1 MGKGVRRISKGCR
14 GSHGFAPL
22 RAASDGCLRRKGY
35 VKTARLVRQR
45 GSYLEFLKSHLP
57 SCPLQR
63 FFSPL
68 APFHPPRNPFTQGGF
83 LARDIVISGVFHSSV
98 YSDIFFFF
106 SLSSFTD
113 RYVLSVAGRRV
124 RQKATSRTRRRGWR
138 REFSEGWRWRLTD
151 KGKSFNFNK
160 PILFVEINF
169 INSKELNIYTRFYF
183 YLCSNQISYR
193 VFLIIR
199 TKRKRLSTLFISTK
213 RKKEKNTR
221 VKSFPPLHEPH
232 NKPFPSTP
240 YNTSKTFPRRGG
252 EGEKK
257 EKRGGAWNS
266 VRVINSRGKL
276 SQ

>member
-14 GSHGFAPL
+14 GSHGFA
-22 RAASDGCLRRKGY
+22 ASDGCLRRKGY
-35 VKTARLVRQR
+35 VKTARLGRQR

-68 APFHPPRNPFTQGGF
+68 ASFHPPRNPFTQEGF

-98 YSDIFFFF
+98 YSDIFFLLLPLFP
-106 SLSSFTD
+106 SFTD

-124 RQKATSRTRRRGWR
+124 RQKATSRTRRGGWR

-183 YLCSNQISYR
+183 YLSMLKPNLLPCLSHHSNKTKTPLH
-193 VFLIIR
+193 LIYLH
-199 TKRKRLSTLFISTK
+199 KKK
-213 RKKEKNTR
+213 ERKKYSRQIFPAFTR
-221 VKSFPPLHEPH
+221 
-232 NKPFPSTP
+232 T
-240 YNTSKTFPRRGG
+240 T
-252 EGEKK
+252 
-257 EKRGGAWNS
+257 
-266 VRVINSRGKL
+266 
-276 SQ
+276 Q